1 MYFLTQIAR
10 YFVGVLFIFSGLI
23 KLNDPVGTQIKLEE
37 YFEVFATDVPALAGL
52 FHGLIPLALYLSVIL
67 CVLEVVLGIALL
79 IKYKLQTTLW
89 VLLLLTVFFT
99 FLTFYSAYFNR
110 VTDCGCFG
118 DAIKLT
124 PWQSFSKDI
133 VLLVLIL
140 LLFSQR
146 KALAEENTGK
156 TKTAWMGISLVA
168 CIAIAAYAITYMPI
182 IDFLPYKKGSSLPA
196 LMQPSE
202 QLRYAYK
209 MEKKGEIIEFEQYPA
224 DTTYVFK
231 EMVLLN
237 PEAQPKVTD
246 YAVWNNEGD
255 YTKQTFEGN
264 KLLILIQNVEKTN
277 VNAIAEINSLVK
289 SLKGANVEPIVLTSA
304 DEATFE
310 AFRHEMQLAVPYYFT
325 DATVMKS
332 MSRTNPGLILMKNG
346 NIKGKWPA
354 ASLPDAEK
362 IKELV
367 AG

>member
-1 MYFLTQIAR
+1 MYYLTHIAR
-10 YFVGVLFIFSGLI
+10 YFVGILFIFSGLI

-52 FHGLIPLALYLSVIL
+52 FHGMIPLALYLSVLL

-79 IKYKLQTTLW
+79 IKYKLQSTLW
-89 VLLLLTVFFT
+89 VLLVLTAFFT

-124 PWQSFSKDI
+124 PWQSFSKDV
-133 VLLVLIL
+133 VLMGLIL

-146 KALAEENTGK
+146 KKMAEQNARNFK
-156 TKTAWMGISLVA
+156 AAWMGFSLLA
-168 CIAIAAYAITYMPI
+168 CLAIAIYAINFMPI
-182 IDFLPYKKGSSLPA
+182 IDFLPYKKGASLPA
-196 LMQPSE
+196 LMQPSA
-202 QLRYAYK
+202 QLKYAYK
-209 MEKKGEIIEFEQYPA
+209 MEKKGQLFEFDQYPS

-277 VNAIAEINSLVK
+277 VKRIAEINSLVK
-289 SLKGANVEPIVLTSA
+289 SLQGTNINPIVLTAA

-310 AFRHEMQLAVPYYFT
+310 AFRHEVQLAVPYYFT

-346 NIKGKWPA
+346 HIKGKWPA
-354 ASLPDAEK
+354 AALPDAEK